1 MAYGGNNMKC
11 IVAVDS
17 NWAIGKN
24 NQLLVSIPADMRF
37 FKEQTM
43 NKVVIMG
50 RNTLASFP
58 GGKPLKN
65 PHAKFCGSCGQP
77 LN

>member
-1 MAYGGNNMKC
+1 MKC

-24 NQLLVSIPADMRF
+24 NKLLVSIPADLRF

-43 NKVVIMG
+43 GKVVIMG
-50 RNTLASFP
+50 PPRLKASP
-58 GGKPLKN
+58 AASPLR
-65 PHAKFCGSCGQP
+65 AA
-77 LN
+77 